1 MQVIHELIERETG
14 YKIESTEKIYN
25 SGYHRKLKLW
35 IMLFIVLL
43 LAILFLPWTQN
54 IRASGSVT
62 TLHQDQRPQQLNAII
77 PGRIIEWYV
86 KEGDYVKKGDTLI
99 MLADVKDDY
108 LDPNLVERTQEQLN
122 SKQQKIDFYGDKV
135 TATGGQITAM
145 EATRELKINSLRNK
159 IEQLKRKVESDS
171 AEWAAAVIDKRIATE
186 QFERAKSMHTEG
198 IISLVDFERRTGS
211 YQKAVAVETEKI
223 NKYHNT
229 RQDLVIAQIDIN
241 SVQQETAEK
250 VLKARGEQASARS
263 EMAGTAAEVSKLEN
277 QVANYRIRGSQRWL
291 IAPQDGQVV
300 NAVKA
305 GINEIVKEGEMIVQV
320 IPTKV
325 DYAVEI
331 FVKPNDLV
339 LIDTGQKVRFIFDG
353 FPAVVFSGWPEA
365 SYGSFG
371 GKIIAVE
378 SNLSTNGLFRLLVVE
393 DKEDRPWPKD
403 LKMGTGANGF
413 ALLKDVPVWYELW
426 RNVNGFPPDYY
437 KEAKPLKGQKEM
449 SNPKGA

>member
-1 MQVIHELIERETG
+1 MQVLHELIERETG
-14 YKIESTEKIYN
+14 YKLESTGKIYN
-25 SGYHRKLKLW
+25 SGYHQKLKFW
-35 IMLFIVLL
+35 IILLIALL
-43 LAILFLPWTQN
+43 LAVLFLPWTQN
-54 IRASGSVT
+54 IKATGWVT
-62 TLHQDQRPQQLNAII
+62 TLKQDQRPQQLNAII
-77 PGRIIEWYV
+77 PGRIVKWYI

-99 MLADVKDDY
+99 MLANIKDDY
-108 LDPNLVERTQEQLN
+108 LDPNLVERTREQLN

-145 EATRELKINSLRNK
+145 EATRQLKIASLQNK
-159 IEQLKRKVESDS
+159 IDQLKRKIQSDS
-171 AEWAAAVIDKRIATE
+171 AEWAAALIDKRIATE
-186 QFERAKSMHTEG
+186 QFERAKSMHAEG
-198 IISLVDFERRTGS
+198 IISLVDFEKRTGS
-211 YQKAVAVETEKI
+211 YQKAISAETEKL
-223 NKYHNT
+223 NKYQNT

-263 EMAGTAAEVSKLEN
+263 EMAGTAAEVAKLEN
-277 QVANYRIRGSQRWL
+277 QVTNYQIRGSQLWL

-320 IPTKV
+320 IPTRV

-339 LIDTGQKVRFIFDG
+339 LVDTGQKVRFIFDG

-378 SNLSTNGLFRLLVVE
+378 SNRSTSGLFRLLVIE
-393 DKEDRPWPKD
+393 DKDERAWPKD

-426 RNVNGFPPDYY
+426 RNINGFPPDYY
-437 KEAKPLKGQKEM
+437 KVSKPAKGQKETAET
-449 SNPKGA
+449 KGA